1 MLEIRNLKA
10 GYDGFEILHGIDLSI
25 PGGELTVLVGPN
37 GCGKSTLL
45 KTIAGI
51 LPASGTIC
59 LDGIDLNTLSP
70 AKRAQQVAYLAQ
82 SRQISDITV
91 ERMVLHGRFPYL
103 SYPRRYRR
111 EDFQIARRAM
121 ETVGIE
127 DLAGRYLGTLSGGQR
142 QNVYIAMT
150 LAQDTPLV
158 LMDEPTTYLD
168 IANQMQTLAQAR
180 FLADQGKAVVLVLH
194 DLGAALRC
202 ADRLVVMK
210 DGRVLHQGNAAE
222 VFESGCLEDAFGVRV
237 ERVQTSD
244 GWQYYYREKEWK

>member
-1 MLEIRNLKA
+1 MLEIRNLRG
-10 GYDGFEILHGIDLSI
+10 GYEGSEILHGIDLSI
-25 PGGELTVLVGPN
+25 PGGKLTVIAGPN

-45 KTIAGI
+45 KSIAGI
-51 LPASGTIC
+51 LPASGVIC
-59 LDGIDLNTLSP
+59 LEGVDLNTLPP
-70 AKRAQQVAYLAQ
+70 AKRAQKVSYLAQ

-103 SYPRRYRR
+103 SYPRRYRK
-111 EDFQIARRAM
+111 EDLAIARRAM

-127 DLAGRYLGTLSGGQR
+127 QLSGRYLGTLSGGQR

-168 IANQMQTLAQAR
+168 IANQIQTLAHAR
-180 FLADQGKAVVLVLH
+180 FLAEQGKAVMLVLH
-194 DLGAALRC
+194 DLCAALRC
-202 ADRLVVMK
+202 ADYLVVMK
-210 DGRVLHQGNAAE
+210 EGCVLHQGNTGE

-237 ERVQTSD
+237 ERVQTAG